1 MRKMTVSRV
10 LCVVAASETIILCIT
25 VRTCTGAPVPLAWRL
40 RLVTAAEW
48 GRERERER
56 ERDYRERERE
66 RERE

>member
-48 GRERERER
+48 ERERER
-56 ERDYRERERE
+56 EIIERERE
-66 RERE
+66 